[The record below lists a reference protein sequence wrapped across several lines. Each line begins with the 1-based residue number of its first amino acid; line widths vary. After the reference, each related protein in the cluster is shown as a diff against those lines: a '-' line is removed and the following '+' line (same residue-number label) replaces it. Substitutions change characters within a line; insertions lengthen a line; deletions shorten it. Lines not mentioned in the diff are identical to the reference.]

1 MKVDAHVHVW
11 QLARGDYGWLTPAL
25 APIYRN
31 VDVADW
37 AEQAA
42 ACGIHAGLL
51 VQAAPTAAETA
62 FLLQQAHAHRQRV
75 RGVIG
80 WVDLLAADAVKQV
93 YALAGEPLLKGLRPM
108 LQDIADTDW
117 IEQPA
122 AQPALAAMAETGLV
136 FDALIQPRHLAVI
149 ARLAQRHRRLRIV
162 VDHGAK
168 PAMDGPV
175 DQPPGRAW
183 RDGLAELAA
192 GTEAQR
198 VMCKLSGL
206 WTQAP
211 NGRPCAH
218 VRPWAQTL
226 LKIWGTDRLIWGSDW
241 PVLELAGDYGSWH
254 RFSLELLAGLSAEQQ
269 AAVLGGNARA
279 MYQL

>member
-93 YALAGEPLLKGLRPM
+93 HALAGEPVLKGLRPM

-122 AQPALAAMAETGLV
+122 AQPALAAMAEAGLV
-136 FDALIQPRHLAVI
+136 FDALIQPRHLSVI
-149 ARLAQRHRRLRIV
+149 ARLAQRHRSLRIV

-168 PAMDGPV
+168 PAMDSAA

-183 RDGLAELAA
+183 RQGLAELAQS
-192 GTEAQR
+192 TESHR

-206 WTQAP
+206 WTEAP
-211 NGRPCAH
+211 SALPCAH

-226 LKIWGTDRLIWGSDW
+226 LDIWGPERLIWGSDW

-254 RFSLELLAGLSAEQQ
+254 RSSMALLAGLSAEQQ
-269 AAVLGGNARA
+269 AAVLGDNAQA
-279 MYQL
+279 MYRL

>member
-1 MKVDAHVHVW
+1 MKVDAHFHAW
-11 QLARGDYGWLTPAL
+11 HLARGDYGWLTPAL
-25 APIYRN
+25 APIHRD
-31 VDVADW
+31 VEVADW

-51 VQAAPTAAETA
+51 VQAAPTAAETT
-62 FLLQQAHAHRQRV
+62 FLLKQARAHPQRV
-75 RGVIG
+75 QGVIG
-80 WVDLLAADAVKQV
+80 WVDLLAADAASQV
-93 YALAGEPLLKGLRPM
+93 YALAREPLLKGLRPM

-122 AQPALAAMAETGLV
+122 AQPALAAMAETRLV
-136 FDALIQPRHLAVI
+136 FDALIQPRHLGVI
-149 ARLAQRHRRLRIV
+149 ARLAQRHRQLRIV

-183 RDGLAELAA
+183 RQGLAQLAA
-192 GTEAQR
+192 CTDAQQ

-206 WTQAP
+206 WTEAP
-211 NGRPCAH
+211 RGQPCEH
-218 VRPWAQTL
+218 VRPWAQIL
-226 LKIWGTDRLIWGSDW
+226 LEVWGPDRLIWGSDW
-241 PVLELAGDYGSWH
+241 PVLELAGDYRSWY
-254 RFSLELLAGLSAEQQ
+254 RFSLELLAGLSADQQ

-279 MYQL
+279 LYQL